1 MPGEREHEP
10 LTAVPTTREEL
21 LTITLEPSHSRSHM
35 GSSARTTLDTS
46 DPDDARTFRLL
57 READA
62 SGAFGPH
69 GFQNC
74 QLGPELYTIA
84 FYPGGALDL
93 LERKQ
98 PVSGGRG
105 TT

>member
-21 LTITLEPSHSRSHM
+21 LTITLEPGHSRSHK
-35 GSSARTTLDTS
+35 GSSASTTLDTS

-62 SGAFGPH
+62 SGAFGTMRFYFRRI
-69 GFQNC
+69 GSS
-74 QLGPELYTIA
+74 LYDVEM
-84 FYPGGALDL
+84 YPGAAAEL
-93 LERKQ
+93 LR
-98 PVSGGRG
+98 
-105 TT
+105 